1 MITARSRTIGR
12 DKLGELTGNDHEMIK
27 FLEGTQ
33 ADAANAIGG
42 ANDALAAATAAQA
55 AADAAAA
62 NAALALSA
70 AAAAQASALAA
81 LAAAAAAQADAT
93 SALANAATA
102 QAAADAAQASA
113 NTGIANAATAQA
125 AAGAAQASANTGIAN
140 AAAAQTT
147 ANSALTLATTIN
159 GDYVS
164 KTAAA
169 AQSVVSTFQA
179 ASYLVAGL
187 QVVGPR
193 VTGWTAATGTAL
205 LGAFNANTT
214 YAAGVVYLQ
223 AEATA
228 AYAGL
233 VDARQRIKALEDAMR
248 THGLI
253 N

>member
-1 MITARSRTIGR
+1 MISTRSRTIGR

-42 ANDALAAATAAQA
+42 ANDALTAAEAAQA

-70 AAAAQASALAA
+70 AAAAQAAA
-81 LAAAAAAQADAT
+81 LAAQASAAAAQADAT

-113 NTGIANAATAQA
+113 NTGIANAA
-125 AAGAAQASANTGIAN
+125 
-140 AAAAQTT
+140 AAQTT
-147 ANSALTLATTIN
+147 ANSALALATTIN

-164 KTAAA
+164 KTAVG
-169 AQSVVSTFQA
+169 AQAVVSTFQA
-179 ASYLVAGL
+179 ASYLIAGL

-214 YAAGVVYLQ
+214 YAAGLVYSQ
-223 AEATA
+223 AEVSAIA
-228 AYAGL
+228 AGL
-233 VDARQRIKALEDAMR
+233 VEARQRLKGHEDAMR

>member
-42 ANDALAAATAAQA
+42 SNDALAAATAAQA

-70 AAAAQASALAA
+70 AAAAQSAA
-81 LAAAAAAQADAT
+81 LSAQASAAAAQADAT
-93 SALANAATA
+93 TAIANAATA
-102 QAAADAAQASA
+102 QAAAVAAQTSA

-125 AAGAAQASANTGIAN
+125 AAVAAQTSANTGIAN
-140 AAAAQTT
+140 AATAQTT

-164 KTAAA
+164 KT
-169 AQSVVSTFQA
+169 VVAPQAVADTFKA
-179 ASYLVAGL
+179 TAYLVGAN

-193 VTGWTAATGTAL
+193 ATGWTSATGTAS

-223 AEATA
+223 ADAAA

-233 VDARQRIKALEDAMR
+233 TEARQRIKALEDAMR

>member
-42 ANDALAAATAAQA
+42 ANDALTAAEAAQA

-70 AAAAQASALAA
+70 AAAAQAAA
-81 LAAAAAAQADAT
+81 LAAQASAAAAQADAT
-93 SALANAATA
+93 NALANAATA
-102 QAAADAAQASA
+102 QAAAD
-113 NTGIANAATAQA
+113 
-125 AAGAAQASANTGIAN
+125 AAQASANTGIAN

-164 KTAAA
+164 KTAAG
-169 AQSVVSTFQA
+169 AQTVVSTFQA

-233 VDARQRIKALEDAMR
+233 TEARQRIKALEDAMR

>member
-1 MITARSRTIGR
+1 MIESRSNTINR
-12 DKLGELTGNDHEMIK
+12 NKLSRLTNGDYETIK

-33 ADAANAIGG
+33 VDASAAIGG
-42 ANDALAAATAAQA
+42 ANDALVTAQAAQVAAAAAQA

-62 NAALALSA
+62 DAALALSA
-70 AAAAQASALAA
+70 AAAAQASAIAA
-81 LAAAAAAQADAT
+81 QVTATAAQADAT

-113 NTGIANAATAQA
+113 NTGIANAA
-125 AAGAAQASANTGIAN
+125 AAQA
-140 AAAAQTT
+140 T
-147 ANSALTLATTIN
+147 ANSVLTLATTIN

-164 KTAAA
+164 KTAVA

-179 ASYLVAGL
+179 TSYLIAGL

-205 LGAFNANTT
+205 LGAFNANTA

-233 VDARQRIKALEDAMR
+233 TEARQRIKALEDAMR

>member
-12 DKLGELTGNDHEMIK
+12 DKLKEITGGDHEMIK
-27 FLEGTQ
+27 FFENTQ
-33 ADAANAIGG
+33 VDAADAIGG
-42 ANDALAAATAAQA
+42 ANDALAAAVAAQA

-70 AAAAQASALAA
+70 AAAAQSAA
-81 LAAAAAAQADAT
+81 LSAQAAAAAAQTDAT
-93 SALANAATA
+93 TAIANAATA
-102 QAAADAAQASA
+102 QAAAVAAQSSA
-113 NTGIANAATAQA
+113 NTGIANAAT
-125 AAGAAQASANTGIAN
+125 
-140 AAAAQTT
+140 AQTT
-147 ANSALTLATTIN
+147 ANSALTLATTIS

-164 KTAAA
+164 KT
-169 AQSVVSTFQA
+169 VVAPQAVSDTFKA
-179 ASYLVAGL
+179 TAYIVGAD
-187 QVVGPR
+187 QVVGAR

-205 LGAFNANTT
+205 LGAFNANAT

-233 VDARQRIKALEDAMR
+233 TEARQRIIAIETAMR

>member
-42 ANDALAAATAAQA
+42 ANDALTAAEAAQA

-70 AAAAQASALAA
+70 AAAAQAAA
-81 LAAAAAAQADAT
+81 LAAQASAAAAQADAT

-113 NTGIANAATAQA
+113 NTGIANAA
-125 AAGAAQASANTGIAN
+125 AAQA
-140 AAAAQTT
+140 T

-169 AQSVVSTFQA
+169 AQSVVSTLQA
-179 ASYLVAGL
+179 ASYLVAGM

-193 VTGWTAATGTAL
+193 VTGWTAATGTASL
-205 LGAFNANTT
+205 SAFNANTT
-214 YAAGVVYLQ
+214 YTASIAYVQL
-223 AEATA
+223 EAST
-228 AYAGL
+228 AYAAL
-233 VDARQRIKALEDAMR
+233 TEARQRIKALEDAMR

>member
-12 DKLGELTGNDHEMIK
+12 DKLGELTGNDHELIK

-42 ANDALAAATAAQA
+42 SNDALAAATAAQA

-62 NAALALSA
+62 NATLALSA
-70 AAAAQASALAA
+70 AAAAQAAA
-81 LAAAAAAQADAT
+81 LAAQASAAAAQADAT

-113 NTGIANAATAQA
+113 NTGIANAA
-125 AAGAAQASANTGIAN
+125 AAQA
-140 AAAAQTT
+140 T
-147 ANSALTLATTIN
+147 ANSASTLATTIN

-164 KTAAA
+164 KTAVA

-179 ASYLVAGL
+179 ESYLIAGL

-214 YAAGVVYLQ
+214 YAAGIVYLQ

-233 VDARQRIKALEDAMR
+233 AEARQRIKALEDAMR

>member
-42 ANDALAAATAAQA
+42 ANDALTAAEAAQA

-70 AAAAQASALAA
+70 AAAAQAAA
-81 LAAAAAAQADAT
+81 LAAQASAAAAQADAT

-113 NTGIANAATAQA
+113 NTGIANAA
-125 AAGAAQASANTGIAN
+125 AAQA
-140 AAAAQTT
+140 T

-169 AQSVVSTFQA
+169 AQSVVSTLQA

-193 VTGWTAATGTAL
+193 VTGWTAATGTAF

-233 VDARQRIKALEDAMR
+233 VEARQRIKALEDSMR

>member
-1 MITARSRTIGR
+1 MITTRSRTIGR
-12 DKLGELTGNDHEMIK
+12 DKLAELTGSDHEMIK

-33 ADAANAIGG
+33 ADAANAIDG
-42 ANDALAAATAAQA
+42 ANDALTAAEAAQS

-62 NAALALSA
+62 NAALALAA
-70 AAAAQASALAA
+70 AAAAQSAALAA
-81 LAAAAAAQADAT
+81 QAAAAAAQADAT
-93 SALANAATA
+93 TALADAATA
-102 QAAADAAQASA
+102 QSAAVAAQASA
-113 NTGIANAATAQA
+113 NTGIANAAT
-125 AAGAAQASANTGIAN
+125 
-140 AAAAQTT
+140 AQTT

-164 KTAAA
+164 KAVVAP
-169 AQSVVSTFQA
+169 QSVADTFKA
-179 ASYLVAGL
+179 TAYLVGAN
-187 QVVGPR
+187 QVVGGR
-193 VTGWTAATGTAL
+193 ITGWTAAAGTAS
-205 LGAFNANTT
+205 LGAFNANTA

-233 VDARQRIKALEDAMR
+233 VESRQRIKALEDSMR

>member
-1 MITARSRTIGR
+1 MITTRSRTIGR
-12 DKLGELTGNDHEMIK
+12 DKLGDLTGNDHEMIK

-42 ANDALAAATAAQA
+42 ANDALTAAEAAQT

-70 AAAAQASALAA
+70 AAAAQSAA
-81 LAAAAAAQADAT
+81 LAAQASAAAAQADAT

-113 NTGIANAATAQA
+113 NTGIANAATAQ
-125 AAGAAQASANTGIAN
+125 
-140 AAAAQTT
+140 TT

-164 KTAAA
+164 KT
-169 AQSVVSTFQA
+169 VVAPQAVADTFKA
-179 ASYLVAGL
+179 TAYLVGAN

-205 LGAFNANTT
+205 LGAFNGNTT

-233 VDARQRIKALEDAMR
+233 VEARQRIKALEDSMR

>member
-1 MITARSRTIGR
+1 MITTRSRTIGR
-12 DKLGELTGNDHEMIK
+12 DKLAELTGSDHEMIK

-42 ANDALAAATAAQA
+42 ANDALTAAEAAQA

-70 AAAAQASALAA
+70 AAAAQAAA
-81 LAAAAAAQADAT
+81 LAAQAAATAAQADAT
-93 SALANAATA
+93 TALADAATA
-102 QAAADAAQASA
+102 QSAAVAAQASA

-125 AAGAAQASANTGIAN
+125 
-140 AAAAQTT
+140 T

-164 KTAAA
+164 KTAAG
-169 AQSVVSTFQA
+169 AQAVFSTLQA

-205 LGAFNANTT
+205 LGAFNANTA
-214 YAAGVVYLQ
+214 YAAGAVYLQ

-233 VDARQRIKALEDAMR
+233 TEARQRIIALENAMR
-248 THGLI
+248 NHGLI

>member
-1 MITARSRTIGR
+1 MITARSRSIGR
-12 DKLGELTGNDHEMIK
+12 DKLKEITGGDHELIK
-27 FLEGTQ
+27 FFEGTQ
-33 ADAANAIGG
+33 ADASDAIGG
-42 ANDALAAATAAQA
+42 ANDAMTAAIAAQA

-70 AAAAQASALAA
+70 AAAAQAAALVAQASAAAAQTDATSALTN
-81 LAAAAAAQADAT
+81 AAAAQA
-93 SALANAATA
+93 AAV
-102 QAAADAAQASA
+102 AAQSSA

-125 AAGAAQASANTGIAN
+125 AAVAAQTSANTGIAN

-164 KTAAA
+164 KT
-169 AQSVVSTFQA
+169 VVAPQAVSDTFKA
-179 ASYLVAGL
+179 TAYLVGAN

-205 LGAFNANTT
+205 LGAFNANTA

-233 VDARQRIKALEDAMR
+233 VEARQRIKALEDSMR

>member
-42 ANDALAAATAAQA
+42 TNDALTAAEAAQA

-70 AAAAQASALAA
+70 AAAAQSAA
-81 LAAAAAAQADAT
+81 LAAQASAAAAQADAT

-125 AAGAAQASANTGIAN
+125 AAGAAQTSAN
-140 AAAAQTT
+140 AAQAT

-193 VTGWTAATGTAL
+193 VTGWTAATGTAF

-223 AEATA
+223 AEAAA

-233 VDARQRIKALEDAMR
+233 VEARQRIKALEDSMR

>member
-1 MITARSRTIGR
+1 MITTRSRTIGR
-12 DKLGELTGNDHEMIK
+12 DKLGELAGNDHEMIK

-42 ANDALAAATAAQA
+42 ANDALTAAEAAQA

-70 AAAAQASALAA
+70 AAAAQSAA
-81 LAAAAAAQADAT
+81 LAAQASAAAAQADAT

-125 AAGAAQASANTGIAN
+125 AAGAAQTSAN
-140 AAAAQTT
+140 AAQAT

-164 KTAAA
+164 KTAVG
-169 AQSVVSTFQA
+169 AQVVISTFQA

-193 VTGWTAATGTAL
+193 ATGWTAAAGTAL

-223 AEATA
+223 AEAAA

-233 VDARQRIKALEDAMR
+233 MEARQRIIALENAMR
-248 THGLI
+248 NHGLI

>member
-1 MITARSRTIGR
+1 MITTRSRTIGR

-42 ANDALAAATAAQA
+42 ANDALTAATAAQETA
-55 AADAAAA
+55 EAAQITADQAADD
-62 NAALALSA
+62 AALAIGA
-70 AAAAQASALAA
+70 AAAAQAAA
-81 LAAAAAAQADAT
+81 VAAQGV
-93 SALANAATA
+93 ANAAQLDATQALSDADDA
-102 QAAADAAQASA
+102 QS
-113 NTGIANAATAQA
+113 
-125 AAGAAQASANTGIAN
+125 
-140 AAAAQTT
+140 T
-147 ANSALTLATTIN
+147 ANSALNLASDIDA
-159 GDYVS
+159 DYISRTMLPPQAVL
-164 KTAAA
+164 
-169 AQSVVSTFQA
+169 STFQA
-179 ASYLVAGL
+179 PSYLVAGL

-205 LGAFNANTT
+205 LGAFNSNTT

-233 VDARQRIKALEDAMR
+233 TEARQRIKALEEAMR